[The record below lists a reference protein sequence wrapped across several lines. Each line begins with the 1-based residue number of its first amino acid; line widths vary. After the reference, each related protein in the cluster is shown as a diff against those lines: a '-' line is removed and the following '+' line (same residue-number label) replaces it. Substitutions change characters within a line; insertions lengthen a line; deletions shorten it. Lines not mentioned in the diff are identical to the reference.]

1 MAFIPSVIKK
11 NVNIVL
17 KDTDVLTNTKHPNF
31 VSKVSIVKLNPLI
44 APDVNLD
51 LLVLNLK
58 QQRKLNVN
66 PALIHL
72 EEQ

>member
-1 MAFIPSVIKK
+1 MAFIRSVIKK

-17 KDTDVLTNTKHPNF
+17 KDTDVLTSTKHPNS
-31 VSKVSIVKLNPLI
+31 VPKVSIVKLNPLI
-44 APDVNLD
+44 ARDANLD

-66 PALIHL
+66 QAPIHL
-72 EEQ
+72 EGQ